1 MANKDTT
8 DPVRME
14 KIVSLCKRRGFIFQ
28 SSEIYGGLAATYDY
42 GPLGSELKRNV
53 QQRWWDA
60 MTRRHDN
67 VVGIDAAI
75 LMHPDVWKA
84 SGHVDAFHDP
94 MIDDKVSK
102 VRYRADQLIENHI
115 NRLKKKRRTDRA
127 EAVYTAFVDALNA
140 DDVDAAFVDKN
151 YRAVI
156 STIGCFKCEVPP
168 DYLGNKNIFDAARA
182 ASIPRV
188 ILISSI
194 GAGDSADAPPWIS
207 KWILK
212 DVMALKTQ
220 AEDHLRSTGVGYTII
235 RPGGLKDGD
244 PTGNGLLTED
254 VDAMGIIT
262 RADLAKLMVDALD
275 DPAAANKVYSAMD
288 SELSWPW
295 DMWD

>member
-1 MANKDTT
+1 
-8 DPVRME
+8 V
-14 KIVSLCKRRGFIFQ
+14 LKRTITLFFLI
-28 SSEIYGGLAATYDY
+28 LAALPMALDATEQAPAGVLIFGGTRGTGLEVAKLLTANGEPVTVFVRPSSDRSAVE
-42 GPLGSELKRNV
+42 PLGV
-53 QQRWWDA
+53 DF
-60 MTRRHDN
+60 
-67 VVGIDAAI
+67 VVG
-75 LMHPDVWKA
+75 
-84 SGHVDAFHDP
+84 
-94 MIDDKVSK
+94 
-102 VRYRADQLIENHI
+102 
-115 NRLKKKRRTDRA
+115 
-127 EAVYTAFVDALNA
+127 DALNEG
-140 DDVDAAFVDKN
+140 DVNAAFVDKN

-182 ASIPRV
+182 ANIPRV
-188 ILISSI
+188 ILVSSI

-207 KWILK
+207 KWFLK

-220 AEDHLRSTGVGYTII
+220 AEDHLRSTGVGYTIV

-288 SELSWPW
+288 SELTWPW
-295 DMWD
+295 GMWD